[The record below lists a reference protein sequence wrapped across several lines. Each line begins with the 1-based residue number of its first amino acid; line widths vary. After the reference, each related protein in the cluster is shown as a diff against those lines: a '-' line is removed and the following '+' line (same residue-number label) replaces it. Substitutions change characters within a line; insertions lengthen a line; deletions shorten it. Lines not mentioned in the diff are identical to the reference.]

1 LDRDAIRARIPG
13 LPFRRKKP
21 AYRLTQPGLG
31 YPAARF
37 HPVPDEEGT
46 RDGIFAARSGE
57 TGSGFLQK

>member
-1 LDRDAIRARIPG
+1 M
-13 LPFRRKKP
+13 PFRRKKP